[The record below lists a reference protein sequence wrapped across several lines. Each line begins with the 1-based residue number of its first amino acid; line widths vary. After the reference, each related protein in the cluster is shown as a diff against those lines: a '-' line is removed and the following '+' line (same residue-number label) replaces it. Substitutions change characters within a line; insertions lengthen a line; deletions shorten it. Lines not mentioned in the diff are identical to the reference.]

1 MSKKKQIRKKRFQI
15 KPVVVDSS
23 LSNES
28 VLSSLR
34 GGWATIKPR
43 NRHWIVN
50 VVVGIAIG
58 LVLLY
63 FHSSKPLIA
72 AQNSALDKMMRI
84 NAKWDVSPNPNKIPP
99 LQTYIDID
107 DTTWR
112 SAWWD
117 GGEPYRAPRGKL
129 LELIAKSFEQGA
141 KQVVLDILVEGE
153 SNRQNEVASDR
164 QFADGLLKLLEQ
176 KGEDG
181 KLILGNDR
189 QLILVRSLR
198 APIDNSAILG
208 DHKKE
213 SSSDVI
219 QYLNQ
224 LRASPAVDEV
234 VKKSQGRIAIAAPY
248 FTRSEDLIL
257 RDWELFQLVC
267 QPFSDGR
274 SGQVR
279 IVPSVQLLILS
290 KYLNVQL
297 PNPSLENQHN
307 CMSFGSTINEHSL
320 KAEQRPESGEVSS
333 IQKIYSS
340 YWKSLSN
347 EFSGAIRF
355 AEHVPHIGDVGN
367 RIVFRSEFPFQK
379 DDGFFKTLRPED
391 LLNLKSTDSLQGQIV
406 IIGQSFRE
414 SGDMHETPLG
424 LIPGSVVIMNSI
436 DSIIRYGLISPPNKA
451 IILLLELISIVFVG
465 YVYARW
471 DSVLGTVICTT
482 VILSIFAG
490 GSFYLFRYGVWLDF
504 ALPLVGIQLHR
515 IIKSFEEWVERSG
528 NSNQH
533 NELH

>member
-1 MSKKKQIRKKRFQI
+1 MSKKKQTKKKRFQI
-15 KPVVVDSS
+15 EPVVDNS
-23 LSNES
+23 LHANEL
-28 VLSSLR
+28 VLSSFR
-34 GGWATIKPR
+34 GRWMSIKPR
-43 NRHWIVN
+43 NRHWIIN
-50 VVVGIAIG
+50 VVVGIVIG

-84 NAKWDVSPNPNKIPP
+84 NAKWDVAPLPNKVPP
-99 LQTYIDID
+99 KQTYIDID

-129 LELIAKSFEQGA
+129 LELITKSFEQGA

-153 SNRQNEVASDR
+153 SNREHEVASDR
-164 QFADGLLKLLEQ
+164 KFADGLLKLLEH
-176 KGEDG
+176 KNEDG
-181 KLILGNDR
+181 KLTLGSDR
-189 QLILVRSLR
+189 QLILVRSVRTPLS
-198 APIDNSAILG
+198 NSKNLS
-208 DHKKE
+208 DHKRE
-213 SSSDVI
+213 SSSASI
-219 QYLNQ
+219 NYLNQ

-234 VKKSQGRIAIAAPY
+234 IKKSQGRIAIAAPY
-248 FTRSEDLIL
+248 FTYSEDLIL

-267 QPFSDGR
+267 QPTVDGR

-279 IVPSVQLLILS
+279 IVPSVQLLLLS
-290 KYLNVQL
+290 KYFNVPL
-297 PNPSLENQHN
+297 PNPPLKEQYDCTTFGATHKEPSLNTEKLLKSNEVD
-307 CMSFGSTINEHSL
+307 SF
-320 KAEQRPESGEVSS
+320 
-333 IQKIYSS
+333 QKISDS
-340 YWKSLSN
+340 YWKSLSK
-347 EFSGAIRF
+347 EFSGSIPF
-355 AEHVPHIGDVGN
+355 AEHAPHIGDVGN
-367 RIVFRSEFPFQK
+367 RVVFRTEFPFQK
-379 DDGFFKTLRPED
+379 DDGFFKTLRPEY
-391 LLNLKSTDSLQGQIV
+391 LMNLRPGDALDGQIV

-436 DSIIRYGLISPPNKA
+436 DSIIRYGLISSPNKA
-451 IILLLELISIVFVG
+451 IILILELISIVFIG

-515 IIKSFEEWVERSG
+515 IIKSFEEWVERRG

-533 NELH
+533 SAVH